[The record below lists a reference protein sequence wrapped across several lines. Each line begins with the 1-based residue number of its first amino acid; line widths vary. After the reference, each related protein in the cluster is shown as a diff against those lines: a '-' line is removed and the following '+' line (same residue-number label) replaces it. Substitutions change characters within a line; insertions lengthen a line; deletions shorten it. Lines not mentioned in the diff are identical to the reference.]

1 MDSITETRAIRGR
14 LCPDNL
20 LQYVDN
26 FRIEY
31 FLREDAKPER
41 RQLGQYFTPIKVA
54 QKMASMLGPVPTKVR
69 ILDPGA
75 GTGMLSAAAV
85 TQILSSCRD
94 SVKEI
99 TVVAYE
105 VDPRVSK
112 HLRKSLE
119 MCARLCERY
128 GIQFNSIVHFTDFI
142 SAASRT
148 MYSTGKFD
156 IAILNPPYKRTKS
169 HTEQWHVLKKYGL
182 PSSNLYAAFMMLSAI
197 LLNKGGRLVSITPR
211 SFCNGPYF
219 LPFRKALLS
228 ELAISDIHSYHSRN
242 KAFRADKVLQENI
255 ILGANK
261 SRKRVNVTITSSDS
275 PLDEDVSVEV
285 LQPEELVNTN
295 DKNLILHVFTN
306 SFERQINRIVGKL
319 DCTLDDLQVSVSTG
333 RVVEFR
339 ARELLRS
346 PHDAGSVPLLLPAH
360 SVNGFVKWPLR
371 HIKKPAAI
379 EASERSRKLVV
390 KNACYVIVKRF
401 SSKEQRKR
409 LSAAVLNPSALSYSK
424 IGIENHLNYLHMNGS
439 GLPLDL
445 AKGLAV
451 YLNSS
456 FADQYFRLFSGH
468 TQVNANDLRLMK
480 YPKSAALVRLGL
492 GIDDFL
498 PSQERI
504 DCMVAK
510 ELGMEAD
517 GRISL
522 RNAKIEQALAILKAV
537 GVPRGQQNDRTALTL
552 LSLADIRPGDAW
564 PQASEPL
571 RGITQMMDFM
581 AEHFGITYA
590 PNTRETIRRYSIH
603 QMWNM
608 GLVVANP
615 DDPKRPINS
624 PRYCYQI
631 TPDFLTLVRSFG
643 ANDWND
649 RLAQFR
655 LCAGD
660 SLTVL
665 EDRRRNMTLL
675 PVTLPDGSQVSQ
687 TAGGQNQLVKRIVEE
702 FCPRFVRGGK
712 ILYMGDAGQKLSDAD
727 IRRFRELNI
736 ELDRHGKAPDVI
748 VHLEFRNWLVLIEA
762 VTSHGPIDQKRHNEL
777 KQLFSSGSVD
787 LVFVTA
793 FETRRD
799 MARYLS
805 EISWETEVWIA
816 DSPDHLIH
824 FDGEKFLGPY

>member
-1 MDSITETRAIRGR
+1 MATIREFQTICGR
-14 LCPDNL
+14 LSPDNL

-31 FLREDAKPER
+31 FLREDAEPER
-41 RQLGQYFTPIKVA
+41 KQLGQYFTPIEVA
-54 QKMASMLGPVPTKVR
+54 RKMASILGPMPSKVR

-85 TQILSSCRD
+85 AHILSSCRD
-94 SVKEI
+94 TVKEI

-112 HLRKSLE
+112 HLRRSME

-128 GIQFNSIVHFTDFI
+128 GIRFASAVHFVDFI
-142 SAASRT
+142 STASKT
-148 MYSTGKFD
+148 MYSTSKFD

-169 HTEQWHVLKKYGL
+169 QTEQWRVLKKYGL
-182 PSSNLYAAFMMLSAI
+182 PSSNLYAAFMMLSTI

-219 LPFRKALLS
+219 LPFRKALLT
-228 ELAISDIHSYHSRN
+228 ELAISDIHTYHSRT
-242 KAFRADKVLQENI
+242 KTFRADNILQENI

-285 LQPEELVNTN
+285 LQPDELVSKS
-295 DKNLILHVFTN
+295 DRNLILHLFKN
-306 SFERQINRIVGKL
+306 SFDRQINRIVGKL
-319 DCTLDDLQVSVSTG
+319 ECTLDDLQVSVSTG

-339 ARELLRS
+339 ARKFLRS

-360 SVNGFVKWPLR
+360 SVNGFIKWPLR

-379 EASERSRKLVV
+379 EASERSKKLVV

-409 LSAAVLNPSALSYSK
+409 LSAAVLIPGTLSYSE

-480 YPKSAALVRLGL
+480 YPSSAALIRFGNR
-492 GIDDFL
+492 IDDSL
-498 PSQERI
+498 PSQECI
-504 DCMVAK
+504 DSIVAK

-522 RNAKIEQALAILKAV
+522 RNANIEQALEILKAV
-537 GVPRGQQNDRTALTL
+537 GLPRGQQNDRTALTL
-552 LSLADIRPGDAW
+552 LSLVDIKPGDMW

-571 RGITQMMDFM
+571 RGITQMMDYI
-581 AEHFGITYA
+581 AEHYGVAYA

-615 DDPKRPINS
+615 DDPERPINS

-631 TPDFLTLVRSFG
+631 TPEFLNLVRSFG
-643 ANDWND
+643 AHDWNH

-655 LCAGD
+655 KSVGD

-665 EDRRRNMTLL
+665 EDRRRNIKLL
-675 PVTLPDGSQVSQ
+675 PVTLPDGGKVNL
-687 TAGGQNQLVKRIVEE
+687 TAGGQNELVKRIVEE
-702 FCPRFVRGGK
+702 FCPRFVHGGK
-712 ILYMGDAGQKLSDAD
+712 ILYLGDAGQKLSDAD
-727 IRRFRELNI
+727 VHRFRELKI

-748 VHLEFRNWLVLIEA
+748 VHLEDKNWLVLIEA

-777 KQLFSSGSVD
+777 KQLFSSGYID

-793 FETRRD
+793 FETRRNLS
-799 MARYLS
+799 RYLG